1 MSLITTEFAISARD
15 ITGKNRTQAISFPR
29 QVGMYLS
36 RVHTE
41 HSLEEIGRFFGNRD
55 HTTVLYA
62 VAKVRERAQSDRVL
76 KELLASLATRLIR
89 R

>member
-1 MSLITTEFAISARD
+1 
-15 ITGKNRTQAISFPR
+15 
-29 QVGMYLS
+29 MYLS
-36 RVHTE
+36 RMHTE
-41 HSLEEIGRFFGNRD
+41 HSLEEVGKFFGNRD

-62 VAKVRERAQSDRVL
+62 VTKIRERAQSDRVL